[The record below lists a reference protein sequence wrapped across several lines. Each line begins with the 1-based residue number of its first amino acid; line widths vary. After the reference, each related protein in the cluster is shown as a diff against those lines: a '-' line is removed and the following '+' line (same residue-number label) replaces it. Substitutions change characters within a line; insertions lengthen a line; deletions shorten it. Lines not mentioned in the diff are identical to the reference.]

1 MTTATAEKTERYIVP
16 RVNVV
21 EEPGQVRI
29 EAELAGVPKENV
41 ELEVKEGELTLIGRR
56 PERNG
61 DGRYLL
67 RERTPAHYRRVFTLS
82 KAIDAENVNALM
94 RDGVLTVTLPKAEA
108 FKPRTI
114 EIK

>member
-1 MTTATAEKTERYIVP
+1 MTTATAEKTARYVMP

-21 EEPGQVRI
+21 EEPDKVRI
-29 EAELAGVPKENV
+29 EAELAGVSREDI
-41 ELEVKEGELTLIGRR
+41 ELEVNEGELTLIGRR
-56 PERNG
+56 ARTNG

-67 RERTPAHYRRVFTLS
+67 RERTPADYRRVFSLS
-82 KAIDAENVNALM
+82 NAVDAEKVTAVM
-94 RDGVLTVTLPKAEA
+94 EDGILTVTLPKAEA